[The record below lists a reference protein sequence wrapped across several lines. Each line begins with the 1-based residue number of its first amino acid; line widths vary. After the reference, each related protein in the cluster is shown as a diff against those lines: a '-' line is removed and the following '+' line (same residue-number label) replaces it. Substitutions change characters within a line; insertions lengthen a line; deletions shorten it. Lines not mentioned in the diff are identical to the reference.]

1 MLRLSLT
8 LTAGDRSTVSITG
21 TLRRLM
27 MQALRQR
34 ACLNC
39 QLSVDLWQN
48 DILHYFEEWESE
60 AAFRDQLLSE
70 RFRSL
75 IALIEASPQPPI
87 LSVQLIGRSFGLEY
101 FADVPRASRS

>member
-48 DILHYFEEWESE
+48 DILHYFEEWNPRPRFAINFSPS
-60 AAFRDQLLSE
+60 ASAVLS
-70 RFRSL
+70 R
-75 IALIEASPQPPI
+75 
-87 LSVQLIGRSFGLEY
+87 
-101 FADVPRASRS
+101 